1 MAGLPKEIEKK
12 KGDIKKCMQMY
23 DILD

>member
-23 DILD
+23 DTLD